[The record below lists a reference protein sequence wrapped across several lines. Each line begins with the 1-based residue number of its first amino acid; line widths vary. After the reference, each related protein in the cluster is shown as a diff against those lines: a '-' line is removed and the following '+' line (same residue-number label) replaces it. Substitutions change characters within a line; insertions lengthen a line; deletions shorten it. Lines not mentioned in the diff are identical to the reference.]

1 MQSKAPWITNT
12 MLLLISDND
21 WHPYFHYCEGPRV
34 PKNPYSPIGEL
45 RCFAFSITHNSV
57 SQLMLSLP
65 ATTWKGSITIRGF
78 EEYQLPIFI
87 FLSASQIPSWLL
99 VENEL
104 IWCIPSQE
112 PFDLNNLVNPPLQTG
127 SGLVSLE
134 GPVSVESIRYAFSNS
149 YSTHSSND

>member
-1 MQSKAPWITNT
+1 
-12 MLLLISDND
+12 MLCIL
-21 WHPYFHYCEGPRV
+21 HH
-34 PKNPYSPIGEL
+34 
-45 RCFAFSITHNSV
+45 
-57 SQLMLSLP
+57 SQQH
-65 ATTWKGSITIRGF
+65 GSIGPFTASYNSKSVDNNNGF
-78 EEYQLPIFI
+78 GEHQLPIFI

-134 GPVSVESIRYAFSNS
+134 GPV
-149 YSTHSSND
+149 